1 VPLAAAGQRVGMA
14 ARHKAYSKKWMSRAL
29 SAAREWPHTPQTPGE
44 RAAFTARFHGHK
56 VKTPGAAVP
65 REVRIQLALRRLRRA
80 VAELLRLGWTAQDI
94 RRWLDAELLSAAA
107 AQELTP
113 PPAPPSPVAR
123 PKSTEP

>member
-1 VPLAAAGQRVGMA
+1 MPLAAAGQRVGMA

-80 VAELLRLGWTAQDI
+80 VAELLRLGWTAQDT
-94 RRWLDAELLSAAA
+94 RRCLDAELLSASDVRESA
-107 AQELTP
+107 
-113 PPAPPSPVAR
+113 PAPTLASPVTL
-123 PKSTEP
+123 PMSTEP